1 MADLTVRSLE
11 GHGTD
16 ESVWVACSEL
26 RRLGPC
32 SVRPPESGRVVVIS
46 PHPDDEVSGA
56 GGTTAAMAL
65 RGARVVVIAV
75 TDGEA
80 SNPGQFEELRE
91 LHRSEEIGGAA
102 ARLGTT
108 PSLSS
113 ALGLPDGHVQCSRR
127 RCLCWS
133 RFSSPVT
140 LSSHRGRTMVI
151 PITTRWVRPH
161 TGRVPKLVQRLLAYL
176 VWAWHWAQPGEL
188 PWETAC
194 RVELADA
201 VARRKRWA
209 VQCFASQLTGPEP
222 ILSSHT
228 VRRLKETRG
237 VPDSMTLQAPY
248 FDRLYSAEPDPW
260 GFRSRPYEA
269 RKRAVTLACLPEA
282 HYSTAFRAGVLHQ
295 VS

>member
-46 PHPDDEVSGA
+46 PHPDDEVLGA

-80 SNPGQFEELRE
+80 SNPGRVEELRE
-91 LHRSEEIGGAA
+91 LRPRESARAA

-108 PSLSS
+108 PSLSY
-113 ALGLPDGHVQCSRR
+113 ALGLPDGR
-127 RCLCWS
+127 
-133 RFSSPVT
+133 
-140 LSSHRGRTMVI
+140 
-151 PITTRWVRPH
+151 VRAHDVNALLVPLLEPGDLVLAPWPH
-161 TGRVPKLVQRLLAYL
+161 DGHPDHDEVGKAAHGACAEAGARLLAYL

-228 VRRLKETRG
+228 VRRLTRNFE
-237 VPDSMTLQAPY
+237 VFLTP
-248 FDRLYSAEPDPW
+248 
-260 GFRSRPYEA
+260 
-269 RKRAVTLACLPEA
+269 
-282 HYSTAFRAGVLHQ
+282 
-295 VS
+295 